1 MRILAFIIVIICS
14 ITLVLGNLHWKEKLE
29 NSSAVGAAVN
39 EKASTKEE
47 GSDIGVTTGSEI
59 DPSLKEKL
67 AFLPFGT
74 SSFIEEA
81 ASNQQ
86 TIDLLILGSEAN
98 TMGSMPWTKL
108 FQEKME
114 DAYGDLFHIT
124 IKEIRDT
131 SSYTVVNEELH
142 SENLEVTPDLL
153 ILEPFLIKDNS
164 VGISIEQ
171 SIEHIEMIIEDFKSL
186 NPELHVFLQP
196 AHPLHGG
203 LYYPRDVEV
212 FREYVE
218 LSEYTYINHWQVWP
232 EDHNSAEL
240 EALLMEDN
248 AGPNDEGHEV
258 WAEYVANIFINEE

>member
-1 MRILAFIIVIICS
+1 MRILAFIIFIICS

-39 EKASTKEE
+39 EKASAVEE
-47 GSDIGVTTGSEI
+47 GSDIAVTTGSDI
-59 DPSLKEKL
+59 VPLLKERL

-86 TIDLLILGSEAN
+86 TVELLILGSEAN
-98 TMGSMPWTKL
+98 TMGSKSWTKL

-114 DAYGDLFHIT
+114 DTYGNLFHIT
-124 IKEIRDT
+124 VKEIRDT
-131 SSYTVVNEELH
+131 SSYTVLNEGLH

-164 VGISIEQ
+164 VGIKIEQ
-171 SIEHIEMIIEDFKSL
+171 SIEHIEMIIKDFKSL

-203 LYYPRDVEV
+203 QYYPRDVEK
-212 FREYVE
+212 FREFVE
-218 LSEYTYINHWQVWP
+218 QSEYTYINHWQVWP
-232 EDHNSAEL
+232 EDHKSAEL
-240 EALLMEDN
+240 EALLMAEN
-248 AGPNDEGHEV
+248 AGPNDKGHEI
-258 WAEYVANIFINEE
+258 WAEYVTNLFINEE